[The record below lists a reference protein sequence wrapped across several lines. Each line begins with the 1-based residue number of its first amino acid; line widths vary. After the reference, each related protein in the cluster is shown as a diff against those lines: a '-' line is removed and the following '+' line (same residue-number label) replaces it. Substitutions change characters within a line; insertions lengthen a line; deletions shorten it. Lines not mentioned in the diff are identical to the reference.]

1 MNEKSRLNAGS
12 GGRKNCAG
20 DGQVGK
26 GSSICFEQRRTA
38 IFVVSA
44 MFKSLS
50 MKLEKIHSIA
60 RPGACL
66 RHGLSAVITI
76 VLMACL
82 LAGCRGKGLTDAQEY
97 AYVAVTEASLR
108 DHVSTLYNKTGVVHN
123 GERVQVLEHMQSK
136 RFLRVRSP
144 RGEEGWIQ
152 ERYLADQAT
161 FDQFQRLTDQNKNSP
176 AQATATTQDQ
186 VKVHVL
192 PGRKTAYLYLLNE
205 KQKVELL
212 QRKVVDRN
220 AAPLQLSDDKKD
232 KDKDKD
238 ADDNSADD
246 DKEKSDKAGPPAVR
260 EDWWLVRD
268 PQNRV
273 GWVLGRALY
282 LDIPE
287 EISQYSEGQRIV
299 AAYTLD
305 EQQDADKK
313 VPEYLVLFTEKEGL
327 PYDYSQARVFTWNVR
342 KHRYETAYRE
352 RELSGVLPV
361 TLGRQD
367 FEKEGNLR
375 TFILR
380 VKDDSGAIHERTY
393 KFNPPIVRR
402 VLAPGEEAAT
412 PKHHKA
418 TKSSTKGQ
426 SKR

>member
-1 MNEKSRLNAGS
+1 M
-12 GGRKNCAG
+12 
-20 DGQVGK
+20 
-26 GSSICFEQRRTA
+26 RRGP
-38 IFVVSA
+38 SA
-44 MFKSLS
+44 ALM
-50 MKLEKIHSIA
+50 IA
-60 RPGACL
+60 LLVP
-66 RHGLSAVITI
+66 
-76 VLMACL
+76 L
-82 LAGCRGKGLTDAQEY
+82 LAGCRGRGGLSDAQEY

-161 FDQFQRLTDQNKNSP
+161 FDQFQRLTDQNKNAP
-176 AQATATTQDQ
+176 AQATATTEDQ

-212 QRKVVDRN
+212 QRRVVDRN
-220 AAPLQLSDDKKD
+220 AAPLQLSDEKKD

-246 DKEKSDKAGPPAVR
+246 DKDKEKSDSAGPLAVR

-268 PQNRV
+268 AQGRV

-305 EQQDADKK
+305 EQQDGDKK

-327 PYDYSQARVFTWNVR
+327 PYDFSQVRVFTWNVR

-352 RELSGVLPV
+352 RDLSGVLPV

-367 FEKEGNLR
+367 FDKEGNLR

-402 VLAPGEEAAT
+402 VLAPGEEPAT
-412 PKHHKA
+412 PKHRKA
-418 TKSSTKGQ
+418 TKSGTRAQ

>member
-1 MNEKSRLNAGS
+1 
-12 GGRKNCAG
+12 
-20 DGQVGK
+20 
-26 GSSICFEQRRTA
+26 
-38 IFVVSA
+38 

-50 MKLEKIHSIA
+50 MKLEKIHWSARFGAALRRSSGMALLIA
-60 RPGACL
+60 
-66 RHGLSAVITI
+66 
-76 VLMACL
+76 L
-82 LAGCRGKGLTDAQEY
+82 LVSLTAGCRGKGGLSDTQEY

-123 GERVQVLEHMQSK
+123 GERVLVLEHMQSK

-161 FDQFQRLTDQNKNSP
+161 FEQFQRLVDQNKNSA
-176 AQATATTQDQ
+176 AQATATTEDQ

-212 QRKVVDRN
+212 QRRVVDRN
-220 AAPLQLSDDKKD
+220 AAPLQLSDEK

-238 ADDNSADD
+238 ADDSSADD
-246 DKEKSDKAGPPAVR
+246 DKDKEKSESAGPPAVR

-268 PQNRV
+268 AQNRV

-282 LDIPE
+282 LDVPE

-299 AAYTLD
+299 AAFPLD
-305 EQQDADKK
+305 EQQDGDKK

-327 PYDYSQARVFTWNVR
+327 PYDFSQARIFTWNVR

-352 RELSGVLPV
+352 RDLSGILPV

-380 VKDDSGAIHERTY
+380 VKDDSGAVHERTY

-412 PKHHKA
+412 PKRHKA
-418 TKSSTKGQ
+418 TKSGSKGQ
-426 SKR
+426 SKH